1 MSEYILELQNI
12 TKLYPGVK
20 ALDNV
25 TLQFRPG
32 EVHALVGE
40 NGAGKSTLIKTA
52 SGAIEPTSGSI
63 VIGGKSYPMLTPAE
77 ASDNGIAVVYQ
88 EFTLVPVMTAAE
100 NIFLG
105 KFIRHGWFCDFREM
119 NRQAAT
125 LFKRLNIDIN
135 PMAKV
140 ATLTTGY
147 QQIVEIAKAVASN
160 PKILI
165 MDEPS
170 APLTTN
176 EVDSM
181 LQIVGTLKREGVAI
195 IYITHRLDEIFMIA
209 DRVSVLRDGQYITT
223 RNIAD
228 TDKEGL
234 ISLMVGRTLSET
246 YPERKTG
253 GGDVVLEVDNVT
265 GNGVK
270 NITFSLK
277 RGEILGLGGL
287 VGAGRTEL
295 AALIFGSAQR
305 TGGEIRLHGKPLHPK
320 TPGDAIA
327 RGISLV
333 PEDRKTQGLI
343 LNMSVRD
350 NITVASVKKL
360 SSRSFLNK
368 RSEETFTQTQI
379 DNLNIK
385 TPSLRQLARNLSG
398 GNQQKVVLGKWLGT
412 DPEILIFD
420 EPTRGID
427 VGAKQEIY
435 KLMSRFAESGK
446 SVIMISSE
454 MEELLGMSDRVVV
467 LSKGRVTGI
476 LDKKDF
482 SQEQVMKYAV
492 EGHNV
497 AKRDQLQIQ

>member
-1 MSEYILELQNI
+1 MGEFILEMRNI

-40 NGAGKSTLIKTA
+40 NGAGKSTLIKAA
-52 SGAIEPTSGSI
+52 SGAVEPTAGTI
-63 VIGGKSYPMLTPAE
+63 VIDGTSHAALTPATSAE
-77 ASDNGIAVVYQ
+77 NGISVVYQ

-105 KFIRHGWFCDFREM
+105 KFIRNGLFCDFREM
-119 NRQAAT
+119 NRRAAE

-135 PMAKV
+135 PEASV
-140 ATLTTGY
+140 STLTTGY
-147 QQIVEIAKAVASN
+147 QQIVEIAKAVAGN

-170 APLTTN
+170 APLTIN

-181 LQIVGTLKREGVAI
+181 LEIVRMLKREGVTI
-195 IYITHRLDEIFMIA
+195 IYITHRMDEIFQIA

-228 TDKEGL
+228 TDKEEL
-234 ISLMVGRTLSET
+234 IRLMVGRTLKET
-246 YPERKTG
+246 YPERKPSG
-253 GGDVVLEVDNVT
+253 GEVILELDNVT

-270 NITFSLK
+270 NISFTLRK
-277 RGEILGLGGL
+277 GEILGLGGL

-295 AALIFGSAQR
+295 AALIFGNAEIRS
-305 TGGEIRLHGKPLHPK
+305 GEIRLHGRPFRPRV
-320 TPGDAIA
+320 PGEAIA
-327 RGISLV
+327 RGVSLV

-343 LNMSVRD
+343 LNMSIAD
-350 NITVASVKKL
+350 NITIASVKKL
-360 SSRSFLNK
+360 SRRTIRSK
-368 RSEETFTQTQI
+368 RSEESFTQTQI
-379 DNLNIK
+379 DNLSIK
-385 TPSLRQLARNLSG
+385 TPSSRQLARNLSG

-435 KLMSRFAESGK
+435 RLMSALAESGR
-446 SVIMISSE
+446 SIIMISSE
-454 MEELLGMSDRVVV
+454 MEELLGMSDRVAV
-467 LSKGRVTGI
+467 LSKGKIAGM
-476 LDKKDF
+476 LDRENF
-482 SQEQVMKYAV
+482 SQEQVMRYAV
-492 EGHNV
+492 EGHDV
-497 AKRDQLQIQ
+497 AQ

>member
-1 MSEYILELQNI
+1 MSEFILEMQKI

-52 SGAIEPTSGSI
+52 SGAIEPTGGRI
-63 VIGGKSYPMLTPAE
+63 VVGGCSHPALTPTESAE
-77 ASDNGIAVVYQ
+77 NGSAVGYQ
-88 EFTLVPVMTAAE
+88 EFTLVPVMTAAA
-100 NIFLG
+100 NICLG
-105 KFIRHGWFCDFREM
+105 KYIRRGPFCDFRAM
-119 NRQAAT
+119 NRQAAA
-125 LFKRLNIDIN
+125 LFKRLNIDID
-135 PMAKV
+135 PEAEV
-140 ATLTTGY
+140 STLTTGY

-181 LQIVGTLKREGVAI
+181 LDIVRMLKREGVAV
-195 IYITHRLDEIFMIA
+195 IYITHRMDEIFQIA
-209 DRVSVLRDGQYITT
+209 DRVSVLRDGQYIATKT
-223 RNIAD
+223 IAE
-228 TDKEGL
+228 TNKEDL
-234 ISLMVGRTLSET
+234 IRLLVGRSLKET
-246 YPERKTG
+246 FPERPASDG
-253 GGDVVLEVDNVT
+253 EVVLELDNVT

-270 NITFSLK
+270 NVSFSLRK
-277 RGEILGLGGL
+277 GEILGLGGL

-295 AALIFGSAQR
+295 AALIFGNAEVRS
-305 TGGEIRLHGKPLHPK
+305 GEMRLHGKPLRPK
-320 TPGDAIA
+320 TPGDAIS

-333 PEDRKTQGLI
+333 PEDRKTQGLL
-343 LNMSVRD
+343 LNMTVSE
-350 NITVASVKKL
+350 NITVASVRKL
-360 SSRSFLNK
+360 SNRSFLNA
-368 RSEETFTQTQI
+368 RSEEAFTQKQI

-385 TPSLRQLARNLSG
+385 TPSSRQLARNLSG

-412 DPEILIFD
+412 DPDILIFD

-435 KLMSRFAESGK
+435 RLMSAIARSGK
-446 SVIMISSE
+446 SILMISSE

-476 LDKKDF
+476 LDKADF
-482 SQEQVMKYAV
+482 SQEKVMKYAV

-497 AKRDQLQIQ
+497 AK

>member
-1 MSEYILELQNI
+1 MSEFILEMRNI

-52 SGAIEPTSGSI
+52 SGAIEPTAGSI
-63 VIGGKSYPMLTPAE
+63 VVGGTAHPMLTPATSGE
-77 ASDNGIAVVYQ
+77 NGIAVVYQ

-119 NRQAAT
+119 NRRAAS
-125 LFKRLNIDIN
+125 LFKRLNIDID
-135 PMAKV
+135 PEAQIS
-140 ATLTTGY
+140 TLTTGY

-160 PKILI
+160 PRILI

-181 LQIVGTLKREGVAI
+181 LEIVRMLRREGVAI
-195 IYITHRLDEIFMIA
+195 IYITHRLDEIFQIA

-223 RNIAD
+223 KNIAD
-228 TDKEGL
+228 TNKEDL
-234 ISLMVGRTLSET
+234 IRLMVGRTLKET
-246 YPERKTG
+246 YPERKPSG
-253 GGDVVLEVDNVT
+253 GEVVLELDNVT

-270 NITFSLK
+270 NISFALRK
-277 RGEILGLGGL
+277 GEILGLGGL

-295 AALIFGSAQR
+295 AALIFGNAEIRS
-305 TGGEIRLHGKPLHPK
+305 GGIRLHGRPLRPR
-320 TPGDAIA
+320 TPGEAIA
-327 RGISLV
+327 KGISLV
-333 PEDRKTQGLI
+333 PEDRKAQGLI
-343 LNMSVRD
+343 LNMSIKD

-360 SSRSFLNK
+360 SRRTFLDK
-368 RSEETFTQTQI
+368 RSEESFTQTQI

-385 TPSLRQLARNLSG
+385 TPSSRQLARNLSG

-435 KLMSRFAESGK
+435 KLMSAIAESGK
-446 SVIMISSE
+446 SIIMISSE

-467 LSKGRVTGI
+467 LSKGRVTGT
-476 LDKKDF
+476 LDRKDF
-482 SQEQVMKYAV
+482 SQERVMQYAV
-492 EGHNV
+492 EGHDV
-497 AKRDQLQIQ
+497 AH

>member
-1 MSEYILELQNI
+1 MSEFILEMRNI

-25 TLQFRPG
+25 TLQFKTG
-32 EVHALVGE
+32 EIHALVGE
-40 NGAGKSTLIKTA
+40 NGAGKSTLIKAA
-52 SGAIEPTSGSI
+52 SGAIEPTAGTI
-63 VIGGKSYPMLTPAE
+63 VIDGTSYPMLTPTMSSE
-77 ASDNGIAVVYQ
+77 NGIAVVYQ

-119 NRQAAT
+119 NRQAAD
-125 LFKRLNIDIN
+125 LFKRLKIQIN
-135 PMAKV
+135 PEAKV

-176 EVDSM
+176 EVESM
-181 LQIVGTLKREGVAI
+181 LEIVRMLRREGVAI
-195 IYITHRLDEIFMIA
+195 IYITHRLDEIFHIA

-228 TDKEGL
+228 TNKEEL
-234 ISLMVGRTLSET
+234 ISFMVGRTLKET
-246 YPERKTG
+246 YPEREAAAG
-253 GGDVVLEVDNVT
+253 EVILELDNVT

-270 NITFSLK
+270 NISFNLRK
-277 RGEILGLGGL
+277 GEILGLGGL

-295 AALIFGSAQR
+295 AALIFGNAEIR
-305 TGGEIRLHGKPLHPK
+305 GGEIRLRGRPLRPK

-327 RGISLV
+327 KGISLV

-360 SSRSFLNK
+360 SRRTFLNT
-368 RSEETFTQTQI
+368 RSEESFTQAQI

-385 TPSLRQLARNLSG
+385 TPSSRQLARNLSG

-435 KLMSRFAESGK
+435 KLMSGIAASGK
-446 SVIMISSE
+446 SIIMISSE

-467 LSKGRVTGI
+467 LSKGKVTGT
-476 LDKKDF
+476 LDRKDF

-492 EGHNV
+492 EGHDV
-497 AKRDQLQIQ
+497 AK